1 MVGLLSFHTRFYTL
15 LILIFS
21 DDVPWVVSAH
31 WFAAWDIFF
40 FLLFYQANT
49 FSSFISW
56 NPTEK
61 PMFYL
66 LLSHYFCQNEEAML
80 INLPSFLILEN
91 SWRLLKRQMPYCS
104 LFGFIFQLESK
115 SSGFRSQCVLELKA
129 NQRIVPCTHRYC
141 SLSGHIFIQ
150 RNWIF
155 QQYFLH
161 FILLSVSHFM
171 DFRSELIK

>member
-1 MVGLLSFHTRFYTL
+1 MSLFNFIRVRVDQISTPSLDLIDLYNWRKTPCVLSNAPWIVVGLLSFHTRFYTL

-31 WFAAWDIFF
+31 GFAAWDIFF

-66 LLSHYFCQNEEAML
+66 LLSHYFCQNEEEML

-104 LFGFIFQLESK
+104 
-115 SSGFRSQCVLELKA
+115 
-129 NQRIVPCTHRYC
+129 
-141 SLSGHIFIQ
+141 
-150 RNWIF
+150 
-155 QQYFLH
+155 
-161 FILLSVSHFM
+161 
-171 DFRSELIK
+171 